1 METKHKKKIFA
12 LIIKAIFSD
21 ETSDIDDY
29 NCISFYHFLVDTLLD
44 EICQIQ
50 PELEDDIYL
59 CDSII
64 DLLCNFDI
72 MSDDSEDWDENSTID
87 FLKEYSGIDGYR
99 FDESIYKFRKIY
111 KFIKEEF
118 FLGLT

>member
-12 LIIKAIFSD
+12 LIIKSIFND
-21 ETSDIDDY
+21 ETAEIDDY
-29 NCISFYHFLVDTLLD
+29 NCISFYHFLVDTLI
-44 EICQIQ
+44 EEMCKIES
-50 PELEDDIYL
+50 ELEDDFFL

-64 DLLCNFDI
+64 DLLCNFDM
-72 MSDDSEDWDENSTID
+72 MSDDSEDWDENSTVD
-87 FLKEYSGIDGYR
+87 FLKKYSGIDGDR
-99 FDESIYKFRKIY
+99 FDESTYRFRKIY